1 MKSKK
6 HGLRMKTHIM
16 AILSLC
22 LLQSAACVA
31 AEAPAESDYI
41 PFTRADAPAGKAYT
55 YKNQDGKDLQI
66 EVYFPEG
73 HNSAKQAVPGMIIFH
88 GGGWT
93 GGNLSEFRSLCHYF
107 ASRGLVTATVEYTLI
122 TKDQRRESSTFKRVC
137 ITDAKSAIRW
147 FKQHASELGVDP
159 ERIITGGGSAGGHV
173 SLLATTTPGLNDP
186 DDPMQF
192 DTSVVAYILFN
203 PALSGGDAVDA
214 EVCFQEQLTAD
225 IPPSI
230 VFFGS
235 EDGWL
240 KGWKRV
246 QTKMKPLGI
255 ENSELWMAEGE
266 GHGIFNQPGW
276 SNISIIAADQFLKQL
291 GLIKGEPTMLAP
303 DAEISLKS
311 AL

>member
-1 MKSKK
+1 MKSKIT
-6 HGLRMKTHIM
+6 GLKMKKLTMVIM
-16 AILSLC
+16 SLC
-22 LLQSAACVA
+22 WLQSAAFIDA
-31 AEAPAESDYI
+31 KAPAKDDYI
-41 PFTRADAPAGKAYT
+41 PLSRADAPAGKAYT
-55 YKNQDGKDLQI
+55 YNTQNGKDLQI
-66 EVYFPEG
+66 EVYSPEG
-73 HNSAKQAVPGMIIFH
+73 HNSTKKAVPGMIIFH

-93 GGNLSEFRSLCHYF
+93 GGNVSEFRSLCHYF
-107 ASRGLVTATVEYTLI
+107 ASRGLVTATVEYRLI
-122 TKDQRRESSTFKRVC
+122 TKDQRRESSRFKRVC

-147 FKQHASELGVDP
+147 FKQHAPELGVDP
-159 ERIITGGGSAGGHV
+159 KRIITGGGSAGGHV

-214 EVCFQEQLTAD
+214 EVSFQEQLKAD

-255 ENSELWMAEGE
+255 ENSELWMAEGQ

-276 SNISIIAADQFLKQL
+276 SNISIIAADQFLNEL
-291 GLIKGEPTMLAP
+291 GLIEGEPTMIAP

>member
-1 MKSKK
+1 
-6 HGLRMKTHIM
+6 MKTLTIALM
-16 AILSLC
+16 SLC
-22 LLQSAACVA
+22 FLQSIVLV
-31 AEAPAESDYI
+31 EAKNPADKDYI
-41 PFTRADAPAGKAYT
+41 PSSRADAPAGKAYT
-55 YKNQDGKDLQI
+55 YKTHNGKDLQI
-66 EVYFPEG
+66 EVYFPKG
-73 HNSAKQAVPGMIIFH
+73 HNIDKKAVPGMIMFH

-93 GGNLSEFRSLCHYF
+93 GGHLSEFRSLCHYF

-122 TKDQRRESSTFKRVC
+122 TKDQRRESSSFKRVC

-159 ERIITGGGSAGGHV
+159 EKIITGGSSAGGHL
-173 SLLATTTPGLNDP
+173 SLLATTTHGLNDS

-255 ENSELWMAEGE
+255 ENSELWIAEGQ
-266 GHGIFNQPGW
+266 GHGIFNQPEW

-291 GLIKGEPTMLAP
+291 GLIEGEPTMLAP
-303 DAEISLKS
+303 DAKISLKR